1 MELHIK
7 NYRNVPLKPSIAQGA
22 TGWQYWE
29 VRKALYMIGC
39 LAVLAGCT
47 PVESNEGISG
57 VVNTLPA
64 SQEHL
69 AGSPVIQCE
78 FDSYTQVEPMKND
91 GGAVEVGYKVFT
103 EDNPLHLKFVIDDN
117 DSKAKLIGNNG
128 ESDLIVSR
136 NDNNGIVLIERNM
149 FGNVF
154 TYNIFLDQGFGIWT
168 KTNDI
173 FGSVYSFISVGR
185 CW

>member
-1 MELHIK
+1 M
-7 NYRNVPLKPSIAQGA
+7 
-22 TGWQYWE
+22 
-29 VRKALYMIGC
+29 
-39 LAVLAGCT
+39 
-47 PVESNEGISG
+47 
-57 VVNTLPA
+57 
-64 SQEHL
+64 
-69 AGSPVIQCE
+69 IQCE